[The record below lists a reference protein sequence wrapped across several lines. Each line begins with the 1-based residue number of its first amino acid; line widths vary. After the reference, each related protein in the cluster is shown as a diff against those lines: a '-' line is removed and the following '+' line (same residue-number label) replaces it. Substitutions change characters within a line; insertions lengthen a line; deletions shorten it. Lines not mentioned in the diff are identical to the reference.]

1 MIALK
6 RKVLYFETDKM
17 GIVHHSN
24 YIRYFEEG
32 SMYFFD
38 RVGYNF
44 RKMEDTGIQRPVV
57 SIEAKY
63 VEPLMFDD
71 EFEIRTYVDDYSAAT
86 FTFNYEIVKDGRICA
101 KGKTKHCFT
110 RDDRPVNLKKSYPEF
125 LMKLEEHKGGKQ

>member
-1 MIALK
+1 MISLR

-32 SMYFFD
+32 SMEFFD
-38 RVGYNF
+38 RIGYNF

-57 SIEAKY
+57 SVEATYK
-63 VEPLMFDD
+63 EPLLFDD
-71 EFEIRTYVDDYSAAT
+71 EFEIRIYVEEYTAAT
-86 FTFNYEIVKDGRICA
+86 FTFYYEIVKDGALCA

-110 RDDRPVNLKKSYPEF
+110 KDDRPVNLKKSYADF
-125 LMKLEEHKGGKQ
+125 LGKLEEHKREK